1 MPRGLVRNVASN
13 EEIRFRKRINVVV
26 FWGEEPSSNRLTIT
40 MRKIKQ
46 RVQVV
51 VRSINE
57 DEGIEKASVLT

>member
-13 EEIRFRKRINVVV
+13 EEICFRKRINVVV